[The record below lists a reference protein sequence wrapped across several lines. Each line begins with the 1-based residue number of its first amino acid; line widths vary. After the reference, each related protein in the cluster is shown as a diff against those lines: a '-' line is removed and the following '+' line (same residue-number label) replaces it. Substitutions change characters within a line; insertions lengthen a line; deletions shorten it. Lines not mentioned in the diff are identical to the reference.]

1 MKQKTITILWGLP
14 GSGKTTYA
22 ESQSNTY
29 VIDCDSLAEN
39 SKNSFDLLNKL
50 SDKVVNAHYNQN
62 IIIDG
67 LITKNKQAKDIME
80 AIEAKNTYFNFIW
93 NIVYWAEDRVSCLE
107 NDRGRR
113 KISSANSINTIE
125 FEKPKA
131 DILGIKQER
140 ISKRKIVR
148 ISLDKIWANNS
159 NVFTEEELSNGKVVS
174 DYWCTGGVTGGSCWD
189 EGPEDPHYARKADT
203 PLEFDRFDEILEK
216 LIPDIGFF
224 KYRKIKAKCV
234 ELKERHEN
242 DYYGNYSDYANWEC
256 DIKKLY
262 DELVSMELIKP
273 VKYNDDMSEAA
284 PANGRN

>member
-22 ESQSNTY
+22 NSQINTY
-29 VIDCDSLAEN
+29 VIDCDSLAKN

-50 SDKVVNAHYNQN
+50 SDKVVNVSSNQD

-80 AIEAKNTYFNFIW
+80 AVEAKNTSFNLIW
-93 NIVYWAEDRVSCLE
+93 KIVYWAEDRASCLE

-140 ISKRKIVR
+140 ISKHKIVR
-148 ISLDKIWANNS
+148 ISLDKIWANEN
-159 NVFTEEELSNGKVVS
+159 NIFTEEELSDGKLKS
-174 DYWCTGGVTGGSCWD
+174 EEWITGGVEGGSYLD
-189 EGPEDPHYARKADT
+189 EGDEDPHYPTKAQT
-203 PLEFDRFDEILEK
+203 PLEFNRFDELLEK
-216 LIPDIGFF
+216 LVPDIGFF
-224 KYRKIKAKCV
+224 KYKRLKNKCV
-234 ELKERHEN
+234 ELKKRYES
-242 DYYGNYSDYANWEC
+242 DYYGNHTDYAYWEC

-262 DELVSMELIKP
+262 DELVSMELIKSTR
-273 VKYNDDMSEAA
+273 YNDDIDSF
-284 PANGRN
+284 